1 MKLENRVAII
11 TGAAGGMGTVFTKR
25 FLEEGAKVC
34 AADTTQQGLDKLK
47 EELGS
52 PAELITVVAD
62 ISKEE
67 DADKIYQAVNTAWQ
81 GADILVNNAG
91 WFPFTDFENVTYEE
105 WKKVITINLDGP
117 FLVTKALLPLIKKS
131 RNGRIINIGSGS
143 IFNGPPNQIHY
154 VSAKAGIAG
163 FTRSLAN
170 ALGQYNITVNM
181 VTPGLTVTPNLLKVV
196 PAEMIKQIEESGA
209 LKRQQQASDLVG
221 GVFFLASD
229 DAAFITGQTLN
240 IDGGRTFI

>member
-1 MKLENRVAII
+1 MKLENRIAII

-25 FLEEGAKVC
+25 FLDEGAKVC
-34 AADTTQQGLDKLK
+34 AADTTQEGLDKLK
-47 EELGS
+47 AELGS
-52 PAELITVVAD
+52 PAGLITVVAD

-67 DADKIYQAVNTAWQ
+67 DADKIYQKVNLEWQ

-91 WFPFTDFENVTYEE
+91 WFPFTDFEKVTYEE

-117 FLVTKALLPLIKKS
+117 FLVTKALLPLIKNSK
-131 RNGRIINIGSGS
+131 NGRIINIGSGS

-154 VSAKAGIAG
+154 VSAKAGISG

-196 PAEMIKQIEESGA
+196 PAEMIKKIEESGA

-221 GVFFLASD
+221 GVLFLATD

>member
-1 MKLENRVAII
+1 MKLENRIAII

-34 AADTTQQGLDKLK
+34 AADTTQEGLDKLND
-47 EELGS
+47 ELAS
-52 PAELITVVAD
+52 PAGLITVVAD

-67 DADKIYQAVNTAWQ
+67 DADKIYQKVNSTWK

-91 WFPFTDFENVTYEE
+91 WFPFTDFEKVTYEE

-117 FLVTKALLPLIKKS
+117 FLVTKALLPLIKNSK
-131 RNGRIINIGSGS
+131 NGRIINIGSGS

-181 VTPGLTVTPNLLKVV
+181 VTPGLTVTPNLLRVV
-196 PAEMIKQIEESGA
+196 PAEMIKKIEESGA

-221 GVFFLASD
+221 GVLFLATD